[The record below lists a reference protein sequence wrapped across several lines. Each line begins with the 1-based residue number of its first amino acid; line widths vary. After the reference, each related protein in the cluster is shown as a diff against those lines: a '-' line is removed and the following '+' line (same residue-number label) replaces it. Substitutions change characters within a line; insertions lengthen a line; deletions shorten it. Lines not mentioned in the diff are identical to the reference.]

1 MIGQTA
7 SSNCKIMKKTKTNV
21 QELVTISAIY
31 HNEVGVISLYF
42 IDDKLKLEYSTMPGT
57 KQTFN
62 KYYKNKTTKS

>member
-1 MIGQTA
+1 
-7 SSNCKIMKKTKTNV
+7 MKKTKTNV

-57 KQTFN
+57 K
-62 KYYKNKTTKS
+62 